1 VKKNPSRF
9 GALAALSMHDPQQA
23 AGELTRAVK
32 QLGMFGGLVNDFQS
46 TAEDAS
52 GKEYYDTEKYLPF
65 WKQVEELNV
74 PIYFHP
80 RWPPPRELEPTQPY
94 GARKHLLGA
103 AVSFHLD
110 LSFHIYA
117 MCASGSCFSTV
128 SRILAYF

>member
-1 VKKNPSRF
+1 
-9 GALAALSMHDPQQA
+9 MHDPHQA

-32 QLGMFGGLVNDFQS
+32 ELGMFGGLVNDFQS
-46 TAEDAS
+46 TEDGS

-65 WKQVEELNV
+65 WTAVEQLDV

-80 RWPPPRELEPTQPY
+80 RWPPPGELEPNQPY

-117 MCASGSCFSTV
+117 MCASGLCFSTECDM
-128 SRILAYF
+128 R